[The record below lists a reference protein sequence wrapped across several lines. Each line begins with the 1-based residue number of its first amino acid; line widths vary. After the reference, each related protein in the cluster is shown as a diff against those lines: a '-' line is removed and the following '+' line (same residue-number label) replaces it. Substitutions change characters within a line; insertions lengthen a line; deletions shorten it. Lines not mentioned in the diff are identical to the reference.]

1 MAGGNYGQS
10 GQPNQGATPQPGGYP
25 QQGGYPPQAGQQP
38 GYPQAGG
45 YAKPHRA
52 TLVLVLSILSWFVCF
67 ICGIVAFF
75 LAKSDL
81 REMKAGLMD
90 RSGEG
95 MTQAAYWLS
104 LVHMIL
110 VGAAFVFYLVF
121 FFIMVGVGAAG

>member
-1 MAGGNYGQS
+1 M
-10 GQPNQGATPQPGGYP
+10 
-25 QQGGYPPQAGQQP
+25 
-38 GYPQAGG
+38 
-45 YAKPHRA
+45 
-52 TLVLVLSILSWFVCF
+52 LVLSILSWFVCF